1 MQVLGHGRFLCGLQA
16 KEDQGPAEP
25 GSPGRTAQVFAPQG
39 CRTASGCRG
48 GRGEDKGDPHKGA
61 VGDKGN
67 QKEGDPGELGR
78 TPHTLSPSPT
88 RRRRIARHG
97 SEPTCFPS
105 HREARSEPWHKRAGG
120 SPPPLPASQLPPAG
134 RAASPGDRGPR
145 CGSRTVGSSGSICA
159 PWSWVSMRRRRGRG
173 SALPAARP
181 PAGRRGAERCAPRAL
196 WEPPGCAG
204 LRDPPRSAAD
214 QVAWRQ
220 EARQSHGSAPRR
232 ARCGGRQEPDP
243 PAGCG
248 RILPPPPVP
257 SSRRRLLATR

>member
-105 HREARSEPWHKRAGG
+105 HREARSEPWHKRAGRTAAASPLGRSSG
-120 SPPPLPASQLPPAG
+120 SGTETLRRRWGGAVENGAARGGGAGSATRRPRRAAVSVCCAAAAASQGEGWSRGGAAAAPLPSAAASCPPLPPLPSAAFPPTAG
-134 RAASPGDRGPR
+134 R
-145 CGSRTVGSSGSICA
+145 CA
-159 PWSWVSMRRRRGRG
+159 LRR
-173 SALPAARP
+173 
-181 PAGRRGAERCAPRAL
+181 AEL
-196 WEPPGCAG
+196 LTTGEG
-204 LRDPPRSAAD
+204 LRRTGC
-214 QVAWRQ
+214 
-220 EARQSHGSAPRR
+220 SH
-232 ARCGGRQEPDP
+232 
-243 PAGCG
+243 
-248 RILPPPPVP
+248 
-257 SSRRRLLATR
+257 RRLSLYGS